1 MSHARQPCF
10 LATADA
16 LLATSWRRHTRQDVT
31 QKASRR
37 SLAAES
43 ILISDSEIDYPSSP
57 RLMHPFLCPP
67 TLPPGRPLT
76 LRY

>member
-37 SLAAES
+37 SLAAE
-43 ILISDSEIDYPSSP
+43 L
-57 RLMHPFLCPP
+57 FFK
-67 TLPPGRPLT
+67 
-76 LRY
+76 